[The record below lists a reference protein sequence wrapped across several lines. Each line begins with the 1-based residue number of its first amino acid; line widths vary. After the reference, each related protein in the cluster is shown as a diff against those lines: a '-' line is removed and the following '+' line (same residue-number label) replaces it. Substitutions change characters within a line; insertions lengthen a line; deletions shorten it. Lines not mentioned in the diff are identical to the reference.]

1 VYGAAGGSDA
11 PELQRESLALP
22 RRESEPLE
30 HDVLRC
36 GVEMFC
42 LGETVAV
49 RLFTRLRA
57 GCTVKVARRALD
69 RILCDEV
76 GHRDFGWALLE
87 WLLSTP
93 MAERFRA
100 QLASELPGML
110 GRVRRNYGGSALQR
124 MGGPEASGGA
134 ACSEHARVG
143 RDAFA

>member
-76 GHRDFGWALLE
+76 GHRDFGWALLF
-87 WLLSTP
+87 P
-93 MAERFRA
+93 
-100 QLASELPGML
+100 
-110 GRVRRNYGGSALQR
+110 
-124 MGGPEASGGA
+124 
-134 ACSEHARVG
+134 ACSAVCAATMVACSGPRRGVARGCVT
-143 RDAFA
+143 